1 MLIIKYLIFF
11 FLVGC
16 STLSLHAAEDQLIE
30 ARNSSLA
37 STPMYPPLTKEET
50 DSLTATSEEI
60 FRISM
65 EAQSYD
71 LRRLHPS
78 RAIYDSKKLNNNIPF
93 CFSIQRYDGKI
104 FFLHLTYHN
113 TSLPPESPIWGIL
126 KNSSRIFSE
135 CGGEWRLENW
145 SKEQKDFLSKVQKQC
160 PSTKDGMDN
169 QIRKHSGVAMDIQIR
184 KHSNSQK
191 KNGFLSSQNEIQ
203 EIITLVLANNKFVP
217 TTTHSKRS
225 TINTRNIYLEGEFE
239 KFCTAGTTFFDQNI
253 HFEMFAA
260 ALNLAWMKKML
271 RAPVMKNTPPATYCI
286 GAGHFSILNM
296 LRANGC
302 KIKTVNID

>member
-11 FLVGC
+11 FLIGC
-16 STLSLHAAEDQLIE
+16 SVLSLHAAEDQLIE
-30 ARNSSLA
+30 ASNSSLA

-50 DSLTATSEEI
+50 DSLIATSEEI

-78 RAIYDSKKLNNNIPF
+78 RAIYDSKKVNNNIPF
-93 CFSIQRYDGKI
+93 CFSIQRHDGEI
-104 FFLHLTYHN
+104 FFLYLTYHN
-113 TSLPPESPIWGIL
+113 ISLSPESPIWGIL

-135 CGGEWRLENW
+135 WGGEWRLENW

-169 QIRKHSGVAMDIQIR
+169 QIR

-217 TTTHSKRS
+217 TTTHSKRSTTSKRS

-271 RAPVMKNTPPATYCI
+271 RAPVMNNTPPATYCI